1 VKFSFSSE
9 QEEFRSNLR
18 RLLADRSPTKEV
30 RRLMETEPGYERDGW
45 NAINTALGLTAIRI
59 PESCGGNGLS
69 FGDQCIVLE
78 EMGPTSSQ

>member
-1 VKFSFSSE
+1 
-9 QEEFRSNLR
+9 
-18 RLLADRSPTKEV
+18 
-30 RRLMETEPGYERDGW
+30 METEPGYERDGW